1 MANPFEELIQ
11 LELPKRPFLASDVQL
26 ESVIIRRGAGPRQL
40 AGLVLAEGQVLG
52 MSGGVLTGV
61 DAGAGGTAVDAVI
74 HVQDVAATSW
84 VITHNR
90 NNVNVIVSVYDA
102 TGKMFNPD
110 DIQITANAVT
120 VTVIEE
126 AVGRVV
132 LLFVPEPPVEPE

>member
-61 DAGAGGTAVDAVI
+61 DAGAGGTAVDSVI

-132 LLFVPEPPVEPE
+132 LLFVPEPPVEP

>member
-74 HVQDVAATSW
+74 HVQGVAATSW

-132 LLFVPEPPVEPE
+132 LLFVPEPPVEP